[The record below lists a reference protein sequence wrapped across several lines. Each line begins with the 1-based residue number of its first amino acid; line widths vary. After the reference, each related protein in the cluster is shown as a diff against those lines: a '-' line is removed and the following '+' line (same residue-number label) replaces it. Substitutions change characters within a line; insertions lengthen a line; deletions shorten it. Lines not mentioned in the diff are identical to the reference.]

1 MVMGTIHVELIMD
14 KMVKVFS
21 GDRYK
26 NFYNRIIVLVIVVM
40 LIYCISYIFSGK
52 FLNNHP
58 KLMNF
63 VGIRKIREFD
73 NLKYRALRIDWH
85 TLNADIIDNIK
96 SDCEKPSVNSFIV
109 KTCKDSTAVVN

>member
-1 MVMGTIHVELIMD
+1 
-14 KMVKVFS
+14 
-21 GDRYK
+21 
-26 NFYNRIIVLVIVVM
+26 
-40 LIYCISYIFSGK
+40 
-52 FLNNHP
+52 
-58 KLMNF
+58 MNF

-109 KTCKDSTAVVN
+109 KTCKDSTAVVNWKLTTTSIHYGVMPFSMIDAGLDYEYILMNATHDPKQFMRLRHE